1 VPLPVQPA
9 PKPAPAAAPSPA
21 PNAPPQTMVDLA
33 KQANE
38 KATAQ
43 MKKAGESIQ
52 ETSKKTWDCVFS
64 FFTRC

>member
-1 VPLPVQPA
+1 
-9 PKPAPAAAPSPA
+9 
-21 PNAPPQTMVDLA
+21 MVDLA

-43 MKKAGESIQ
+43 MKKAGETIQ
-52 ETSKKTWDCVFS
+52 ETGKKTWDCVFS